1 MFRLTAT
8 LLLTLITLTIKAQTT
23 MPEKPNYGLS
33 FNSEKELSTLNLSD
47 STGWIISKNGNGGKC
62 LKQVGKNYQ
71 KDSTIRSTILFK
83 TPDVGSYILEADVM
97 QTPTNYDLV
106 HLCLIFGYQGADQ
119 YAFAQL
125 ASQADRFTHN
135 VFIVDKNDQQRILE
149 KQEKAIDWG
158 FEQWHKVKIERNTTL
173 SSIKVWVDDSLV
185 FESNDERLMHKG
197 QVGLGNSGDSYK
209 LDNLKLWIAQ

>member
-62 LKQVGKNYQ
+62 LKQVGKNFQ
-71 KDSTIRSTILFK
+71 KDSTIRSTLLFK
-83 TPDVGSYILEADVM
+83 NPEVGSYILEADVM

-106 HLCLIFGYQGADQ
+106 HLCLIFGYQNNDQ

-135 VFIVDKNDQQRILE
+135 IFIVEKDEQQRILE
-149 KQEKAIDWG
+149 KQEKGIDWG
-158 FEQWHKVKIERNTTL
+158 FEQWHKVKIERNIQESTL
-173 SSIKVWVDDSLV
+173 KVWVDGNQV
-185 FESNDERLMHKG
+185 FESNDTRLMHKG
-197 QVGLGNSGDSYK
+197 LVGLGNSGDSYK